1 MNVVE
6 FSIDNYVDDN
16 TSLNGARLL
25 MINDVIFF
33 INTLLNNKYIA
44 VIKENQDDLITVEY
58 EYSNYHYENQ
68 IDTKNPYWIT
78 KSDYY
83 TILSN
88 KKMEKEFYNKLP

>member
-6 FSIDNYVDDN
+6 FSIDNYTNDN
-16 TSLNGARLL
+16 TSLNESRLL

-33 INTLLNNKYIA
+33 INTLLNNKYIV